1 MYIVWSVSAKNL
13 VNKKIIDAPPNSLK
27 DPKVGPK
34 MKQWKKK
41 KFHAHSLAHSTSGI
55 RRCAGA
61 LGGTSA
67 NSQARVQ
74 NEINLHNQGM
84 KAISASWTQMVRWT

>member
-1 MYIVWSVSAKNL
+1 
-13 VNKKIIDAPPNSLK
+13 
-27 DPKVGPK
+27 
-34 MKQWKKK
+34 
-41 KFHAHSLAHSTSGI
+41 
-55 RRCAGA
+55 